1 MVPLVFFASKHIIDD
16 MNLTLS
22 IKNRLTNYIALCN
35 VVLVLFLSVSFIN
48 VAQAR
53 DSSSLEKVIFV
64 ADFANIAD
72 NANELDSGA
81 DDNVGITNEVTQKM
95 GILLNTSSVQAKAIF
110 CLDHNYLRPHTRAPP
125 KVFI

>member
-1 MVPLVFFASKHIIDD
+1 MNVIIP
-16 MNLTLS
+16 
-22 IKNRLTNYIALCN
+22 IKNQLTNCIALCN
-35 VVLVLFLSVSFIN
+35 VVLMLFLYVSFIN
-48 VAQAR
+48 VSQAR

-64 ADFANIAD
+64 ADLANIAE

>member
-1 MVPLVFFASKHIIDD
+1 

-35 VVLVLFLSVSFIN
+35 VVLVLFLSVSVSFIK